1 MNLNPSRSA
10 LILSVVVLIGSCSR
24 DDVPPTSTA
33 WPVVDGSVGTGVCA
47 EGSDASRCAAT
58 QCLQLVRHQD
68 YNQLDLVSRCR
79 SSLFKENPLELL
91 WENDEGPFDMGGP
104 RADLLGGYW
113 WMARN
118 GERIALT
125 TQTTW
130 FMGQKKATETIEPM
144 IYEVQPGERL
154 RIHVPISRDAAR
166 LEGCKFGVAYPTVFQ
181 DCSEQHTEGQQFID
195 SEFEPE
201 DELTFSL
208 VLPLPF
214 DSREEALNAS
224 FAECGRYCDHPDSA
238 PCSSE
243 PDYLYLEDVVTMSG
257 ERFLTTCPD
266 YSEGFNAIK

>member
-1 MNLNPSRSA
+1 M
-10 LILSVVVLIGSCSR
+10 
-24 DDVPPTSTA
+24 PPTSSA
-33 WPVVDGSVGTGVCA
+33 WPVVDGSIGTGVCA

-58 QCLQLVRHQD
+58 QCLQLVRHQG
-68 YNQLDLVSRCR
+68 YNQIDLVSRCR
-79 SSLFKENPLELL
+79 SSLFFVIPLELL

-166 LEGCKFGVAYPTVFQ
+166 LEDCKFGVAYPTVFQ

-195 SEFEPE
+195 SEFEAE

-224 FAECGRYCDHPDSA
+224 FAECGRYCDHPDSV
-238 PCSSE
+238 PCANK
-243 PDYLYLEDVVTMSG
+243 PNFLYLADVVTMSG

-266 YSEGFNAIK
+266 YSEGFNTIK